1 MEIYQTGKIIDIPKW
16 DSEEEIE
23 LMNVDLSYAKWL
35 TAILKTFMKYNVN
48 NLATEFSFEG
58 KQYTIEDAVNEII
71 SIADEYISLRNDAP
85 DLKTE
90 KDLLFNFK
98 YAGRLFTEVMPYMDY
113 EPRTLTEENVT
124 GNAEASIYGNGPFF
138 LLITA
143 EEWNHDADEWLG
155 IYVSKKEAREA
166 YDRAI
171 VRYEEAKSMYSS
183 QQQVTMVEYI
193 PEEDRFRMVDRHELD
208 EEG

>member
-1 MEIYQTGKIIDIPKW
+1 
-16 DSEEEIE
+16 
-23 LMNVDLSYAKWL
+23 MNVDLSYAKWL
-35 TAILKTFMKYNVN
+35 TAILKTYMKYNVN

-98 YAGRLFTEVMPYMDY
+98 YAGRLFTEVMPYMDC

-193 PEEDRFRMVDRHELD
+193 PEEDRFRTVDRHELD